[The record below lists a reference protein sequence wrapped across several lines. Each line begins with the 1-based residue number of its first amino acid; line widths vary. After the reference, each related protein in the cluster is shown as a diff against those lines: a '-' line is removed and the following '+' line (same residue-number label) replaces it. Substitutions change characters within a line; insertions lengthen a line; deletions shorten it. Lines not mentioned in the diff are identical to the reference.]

1 MRDFGKPSPPC
12 LEWPGHQ
19 SLLEAQRLRT
29 RTLWQWA
36 TAVISRLLHRTTFY
50 VGKSSERGAP

>member
-1 MRDFGKPSPPC
+1 MCDFGRPSPPC

-19 SLLEAQRLRT
+19 SLLEAQHLRT
-29 RTLWQWA
+29 RTLWQWV
-36 TAVISRLLHRTTFY
+36 TAAISRLLLWTTSY